1 MRKIKSVTVSIMGGL
16 AVSKYTEQ
24 DGVVM
29 IEAMPCA
36 LAPFGGKNIMPSISK
51 LTLSDLVNEGTTITS
66 QVTDVEYFEDE
77 EATVTQ
83 E

>member
-16 AVSKYTEQ
+16 GVSKYTEQ

-36 LAPFGGKNIMPSISK
+36 LAPFGGKNMPSISK

-66 QVTDVEYFEDE
+66 QVTDVEYFDDE